1 VAELAPVPN
10 AGLQAVHGRALPAD
24 RNPAAVYLA
33 RLGPG
38 SRRTMARALAT
49 IAELA
54 VTGATVDVLPWWEL
68 RYQHVAAIRATLTER
83 LAPATVNKHLPALR
97 GVLREAWRLGLM
109 PAEDYQRTVDV
120 EGVRGSTLPAGR
132 HVTGGELAALAGAC
146 KADPGPAGVRD
157 AAMLAVAFTAGTRLA
172 ELVGLDL
179 DDVDQD
185 TGALRIR
192 HGKGRKERMT
202 YIDHGGLA
210 ALVEW
215 IGRRGREPGPLFCPV
230 DQRGHVSIR
239 RMTGQAVYMRFRRRA
254 AQAGLSARFSPHD
267 ARRTYAGELVDR
279 GADLVTVQRLMGHAS
294 VTTTAR
300 YDRRPEAAKRKA
312 ASLLHFP
319 WSPANHPR
327 QGTRTAL

>member
-38 SRRTMARALAT
+38 SRRTMARALAK

-83 LAPATVNKHLPALR
+83 LAPATVNKHLAALR

-179 DDVDQD
+179 DDVDYE
-185 TGALRIR
+185 RRVIR
-192 HGKGRKERMT
+192 VLGKGRKERMVPF
-202 YIDHGGLA
+202 GGPA
-210 ALVEW
+210 VRALDRWVV
-215 IGRRGREPGPLFCPV
+215 RGRPQLVTESSGPALFLGARGGRL
-230 DQRGHVSIR
+230 DQRAVRTLVHR
-239 RMTGQAVYMRFRRRA
+239 RLAEVPGAPDLGPH
-254 AQAGLSARFSPHD
+254 GLRHSTATHLLE
-267 ARRTYAGELVDR
+267 G
-279 GADLVTVQRLMGHAS
+279 GADLRTVQELLGHAS
-294 VTTTAR
+294 LATTQTYTHVSTER
-300 YDRRPEAAKRKA
+300 LRKA
-312 ASLLHFP
+312 FKQA
-319 WSPANHPR
+319 HPR
-327 QGTRTAL
+327 A

>member
-1 VAELAPVPN
+1 
-10 AGLQAVHGRALPAD
+10 
-24 RNPAAVYLA
+24 
-33 RLGPG
+33 
-38 SRRTMARALAT
+38 MARALAT
-49 IAELA
+49 IADLT
-54 VTGATVDVLPWWEL
+54 VPGATADVLPWWEL
-68 RYQHVAAIRATLTER
+68 RYQHVAAIRAALTER
-83 LAPATVNKHLPALR
+83 LAPATVNKHLAALR

-146 KADPGPAGVRD
+146 KADPSPAGVRD

-172 ELVGLDL
+172 ELVALDL
-179 DDVDQD
+179 ADVDPD
-185 TGALRIR
+185 SGGLRVR

-215 IGRRGREPGPLFCPV
+215 IDRRGPEPGPLFCPV
-230 DQRGHVSIR
+230 DQQGQVTVR
-239 RMTGQAVYMRFRRRA
+239 RLTGQAVYMRFRRRA
-254 AQAGLSARFSPHD
+254 AQAGLAAGFSPHD

-312 ASLLHFP
+312 AGLLHFP
-319 WSPANHPR
+319 WSPAPVDR
-327 QGTRTAL
+327 G